1 MRRVVMVVFEGV
13 QTLDMTGPAEVFA
26 NARSGETHHYQV
38 EFAAIGGGELRTSSA
53 LRIRCRDLSR
63 LRPQPT
69 DIVVV
74 AGADAPAIVNALADE
89 KLRGWLQRAAKVVWR
104 MTSVCS
110 GAFIL
115 AAAGLLDGKRTATH
129 WRGCEQLARM
139 FPNIQVDPNAI
150 YVDAGRIWTS
160 AGVTTGIDM
169 ALALVE
175 RDVGREVADHLAAEL
190 VLYMRRP
197 GFQAQFSEA
206 LVAQS
211 AAPDALGPAIA
222 WARTNLARVD
232 IESLAHRAGL
242 SLRTLHRRCAQDL
255 KTTPAKLLDK
265 LRVEYARTLLAA
277 APRSAKQLAVE
288 CGFGNSTRMKRAF
301 ERELGLGPRE
311 YQLLH
316 AQA

>member
-1 MRRVVMVVFEGV
+1 MRRVIVVIFEGV

-26 NARSGETHHYQV
+26 NARNGDELCYSV
-38 EFAAIGGGELRTSSA
+38 EFAAMGGGEITTSSG
-53 LRIRCRDLSR
+53 LCVRCRDLGR
-63 LRPQPT
+63 IRPRP
-69 DIVVV
+69 DDMVVV
-74 AGADAPAIVNALADE
+74 AGGEEPAIMGAVADG
-89 KLRGWLQRAAKVVWR
+89 KLLVWLQRAAKIVR
-104 MTSVCS
+104 RIASVCS

-115 AAAGLLDGKRTATH
+115 AAAGLLDGKRAATH
-129 WRGCEQLARM
+129 WRGCEQLARV
-139 FPNIQVDPNAI
+139 FPKVEVDPNAI

-175 RDVGREVADHLAAEL
+175 RDLGREAADRLAAEL
-190 VLYMRRP
+190 VLYIRRP

-206 LVAQS
+206 LIAQT
-211 AAPDALGPAIA
+211 AASDALGPAIA

-232 IESLAHRAGL
+232 IDGLARRAGL
-242 SLRTLHRRCAQDL
+242 SLRTLHRRCAEDL
-255 KTTPAKLLDK
+255 QTTPAKLLDK

-277 APRSAKQLAVE
+277 GPRPAKQLAVE

-311 YQLLH
+311 YRLLH
-316 AQA
+316 AAD